1 MKFYGDIELVNGSI
15 LDLHIEEVDS
25 LSLST
30 IDNNRLL
37 SFDGKLYFNNG
48 VGYKLLQFS
57 ETDDESPLI
66 TTLGPWVNSDLSFN
80 PAIFNALENVSSLTS
95 ENSLFD
101 VISQLDS
108 AISNVTQDSLAD
120 LQDVV
125 ITSPEDGNILVFS
138 SDTLVNLSLQDAI
151 INYGNVTIQSLNDY
165 DTTGVKLN
173 NDLVYWNSTLEK
185 FTNKRCFFRYSS
197 ESSQSEYVL
206 THNLGIQFCFVEV
219 FDKLTNKK
227 IPSDQY
233 EVIYTTANSIS
244 VVLDSATVAELVVF
258 SLD

>member
-15 LDLHIEEVDS
+15 LGLHIEEVNS
-25 LSLST
+25 LSIPT

-37 SFDGKLYFNNG
+37 SFEGKLYFNNG
-48 VGYKLLQFS
+48 SGYKLLQFS
-57 ETDDESPLI
+57 DTDNESPLI
-66 TTLGPWVNSDLSFN
+66 TTLGPWVNTDLSFN
-80 PAIFNALENVSSLTS
+80 PTGFNALDNISGLTS

-108 AISNVTQDSLAD
+108 AISSVTQNALTD

-125 ITSPEDGNILVFS
+125 VTSPEDGDILVFS
-138 SDTLVNLSLQDAI
+138 SGTLVNLSLQDAI
-151 INYGNVTIQSLNDY
+151 VNYGNVTIASLQDY
-165 DTTGVKLN
+165 DTTGVNLN
-173 NDLVYWNSTLEK
+173 NDLIYWNSTLSK
-185 FTNKRCFFRYSS
+185 FTNKRCFYRHSS
-197 ESSQSEYVL
+197 ETSQTEYVFS
-206 THNLGIQFCFVEV
+206 HNLGVQFCFVEV

-233 EVIYTTANSIS
+233 EVTYNTENSIS